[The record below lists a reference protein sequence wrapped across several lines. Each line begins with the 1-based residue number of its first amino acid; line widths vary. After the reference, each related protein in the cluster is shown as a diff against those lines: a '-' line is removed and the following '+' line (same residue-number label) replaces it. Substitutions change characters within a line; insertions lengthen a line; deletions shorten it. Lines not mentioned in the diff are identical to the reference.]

1 VVEETDLVVSDGR
14 IGGEASGA
22 VRVDCSGCLI
32 IPGLCCAHHHLY
44 SALAR
49 GMPGPARV
57 PRDFLEILQQVWWP
71 LDQALTLEDIGLS
84 AMCGAVEA
92 ARCGTTTIVD
102 HHASYSAIEGSLDAV
117 AAGLERAGLR
127 AALCFEVSD
136 RHGPAT
142 ATAALEENLRFNR
155 SKSSPML
162 RAMMGAHASFTI
174 SSETMSS
181 LTGEARDAGLP
192 LHIHASED
200 ELDERDSIAR
210 YKMRTLQ
217 RLRAEG
223 AVEEG
228 DLIAHGVHLDETDL
242 VTLRASGAWAAHN
255 PRSNL
260 NNAVGY
266 APAAGFGERACLGT
280 DGIDGDLF
288 AETRGCYLQARA
300 AGVPDAGGF
309 ALARL
314 EASSSLAGALFSEP
328 ALGTLEPG
336 APADLVVLGY
346 HSPTP
351 LDSSNLA
358 GHLLFG
364 LTSAHVRDVMVQ
376 GRFVV
381 KDRVH
386 QLLDE
391 QDLASRCRAAAPSL
405 WERMAVARGAGPT
418 PPGGL

>member
-1 VVEETDLVVSDGR
+1 VVSDGY
-14 IGGEASGA
+14 IGGEPAGA
-22 VRVDCSGCLI
+22 ARVDCSGCLI

-49 GMPGPARV
+49 GMPGPSRA
-57 PRDFLEILQQVWWP
+57 PRNFLEILQLVWWP
-71 LDQALTLEDIGLS
+71 LDRALNLEDIELS
-84 AMCGAVEA
+84 ALCGAVEA
-92 ARCGTTTIVD
+92 ARSGTTTIVD

-117 AAGLERAGLR
+117 AAGLQSAGTR

-136 RHGPAT
+136 RHGPA
-142 ATAALEENLRFNR
+142 AAAAAVEENLRFNR
-155 SKSSPML
+155 SNNSRML

-174 SSETMSS
+174 SPETMSS
-181 LTGEARDAGLP
+181 LTGAARDAGLSI
-192 LHIHASED
+192 HIHVSED

-210 YKMRTLQ
+210 YKLRTLQ

-228 DLIAHGVHLDETDL
+228 DLIAHGVHLEEEEL
-242 VTLRASGAWAAHN
+242 VFLRASGAWAAHN

-288 AETRGCYLQARA
+288 AETRSCYLQARS

-309 ALARL
+309 ARARL
-314 EASSSLAGALFSEP
+314 ESSSALAGALFSEP

-336 APADLVVLGY
+336 APADLVVLDY
-346 HSPTP
+346 PSPTP
-351 LDSSNLA
+351 LDSTTLA

-364 LTSAHVRDVMVQ
+364 LTSAHVRDVMVR

-381 KDRVH
+381 KERVH
-386 QLLDE
+386 QLVDE
-391 QDLASRCRAAAPSL
+391 QELAKRCRAAAPRL
-405 WERMAVARGAGPT
+405 WARMAT
-418 PPGGL
+418 

>member
-1 VVEETDLVVSDGR
+1 MASDGH
-14 IGGEASGA
+14 IGGEAAGA
-22 VRVDCSGCLI
+22 ARVDCSGCLI

-49 GMPGPARV
+49 GMPGPGRA
-57 PRDFLEILQQVWWP
+57 PRNFLEILQLVWWP
-71 LDQALTLEDIGLS
+71 LDQALSLEDIELS
-84 AMCGAVEA
+84 ALCGAVEA

-117 AAGLERAGLR
+117 AAGLGSSGTR

-136 RHGPAT
+136 RHGPAL
-142 ATAALEENLRFNR
+142 AAAALDENLRFNR
-155 SKSSPML
+155 SNSSPLL

-174 SSETMSS
+174 SPETMSS

-192 LHIHASED
+192 LHIHVSED

-228 DLIAHGVHLDETDL
+228 DLIAHGVHLEEAEL

-288 AETRGCYLQARA
+288 AETRSCYLQARN
-300 AGVPDAGGF
+300 AGVADAGGF

-314 EASSSLAGALFSEP
+314 QSSSALAGALFSEP

-336 APADLVVLGY
+336 APADLVVLDY

-351 LDSSNLA
+351 LDSSSLA

-364 LTSAHVRDVMVQ
+364 LSSAHVRDVMVQ

-381 KDRVH
+381 RERVH
-386 QLLDE
+386 QLVDE
-391 QDLASRCRAAAPSL
+391 QELASRCRAAAPIL
-405 WERMAVARGAGPT
+405 WERTAAARGSGPAPPAGP
-418 PPGGL
+418 